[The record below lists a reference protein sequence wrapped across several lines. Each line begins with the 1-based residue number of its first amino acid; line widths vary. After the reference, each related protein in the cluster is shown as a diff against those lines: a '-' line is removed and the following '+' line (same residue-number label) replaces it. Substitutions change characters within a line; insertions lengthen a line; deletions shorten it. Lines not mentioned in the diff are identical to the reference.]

1 MSITI
6 LKPGISASIQDFG
19 RWHYQ
24 KYGIPVGGVMDKMS
38 SSVANI
44 ICGNEVNEAL
54 LELTLHGTEI
64 VFNEDA
70 YCCISG
76 EGCNAYIN
84 DTKIEFNRLLKI
96 KAFSILKTKPIR
108 YGCRAYLAIAGGFRV
123 NKIMGS
129 VSTYAASG
137 IGGIN
142 GKNLDTGDIIHFAN
156 TINKSVDHSTIQIGE
171 NGFGYANWH
180 INFKHQHN
188 NSNQTLIDCV
198 KGPEW
203 DLFNEPSQHAFFNTS
218 FTISNDSNRMGYRLE
233 GNELSLIQKQEMLSS
248 AVAIG
253 IIQVTPKGQP
263 IILMADA
270 QTIGGY
276 PRIARVCSADI
287 SKIAQ
292 CRPGD
297 LISFNQITE
306 DESYSK
312 LRELDKKIDQLKISI
327 AMTNR

>member
-6 LKPGISASIQDFG
+6 LKPGISASIQDSG

-76 EGCNAYIN
+76 DGCNAYIN
-84 DTKIEFNRLLKI
+84 ETKIEFNRLIKI

-108 YGCRAYLAIAGGFRV
+108 YGCRAYLAIAGGFQV

-129 VSTYAASG
+129 ASTYFASG

-142 GKNLDTGDIIHFAN
+142 GKNLATGDIIHF
-156 TINKSVDHSTIQIGE
+156 THKIKKVILDTPIQLGE
-171 NGFGYANWH
+171 NRFGYANWH

-188 NSNQTLIDCV
+188 NSNHTSIDCV
-198 KGPEW
+198 KAPEW
-203 DLFNEPSQHAFFNTS
+203 NLFNESSQHTLFNTS
-218 FTISNDSNRMGYRLE
+218 FTVSNDSNRMGYRLE
-233 GNELSLIQKQEMLSS
+233 GNELSLINKQEMLSS

-297 LISFNQITE
+297 VISFNQTTE
-306 DESYSK
+306 DESYTK
-312 LRELDKKIDQLKISI
+312 LRELDKRIDQLKISI
-327 AMTNR
+327 EMTNR

>member
-6 LKPGISASIQDFG
+6 LKPGISASIQDLG

-24 KYGIPVGGVMDKMS
+24 QYGIPVGGVMDIFS
-38 SSVANI
+38 ASVANI
-44 ICGNEVNEAL
+44 ICGNEVNEAII
-54 LELTLHGTEI
+54 ELTLHGTEI

-76 EGCNAYIN
+76 KGCTAYIN
-84 DTKIEFNRLLKI
+84 ESKIEFDRLIKI
-96 KAFSILKTKPIR
+96 NAFSILKTKPTR
-108 YGCRAYLAIAGGFRV
+108 YGCRAYLAIAGGFQL
-123 NKIMGS
+123 NKIMDS
-129 VSTYAASG
+129 VSTYVHSG

-142 GKNLDTGDIIHFAN
+142 GRNLITGDIIHF
-156 TINKSVDHSTIQIGE
+156 THKINKIQKDNTIQISE
-171 NGFGYANWH
+171 NNFAYANWH
-180 INFKHQHN
+180 INISHPHN
-188 NSNQTLIDCV
+188 DSNQTSIDSV

-203 DLFNEPSQHAFFNTS
+203 GLFNEFSQHTLFNTS
-218 FTISNDSNRMGYRLE
+218 FKVSNDSNRMGYRLD

-248 AVAIG
+248 AVTRG

-276 PRIARVCSADI
+276 PRIARVCSADLP
-287 SKIAQ
+287 KLAQ

-297 LISFNQITE
+297 VISFNQITE
-306 DESYSK
+306 NESLHK
-312 LRELDKKIDQLKISI
+312 LSELQKKIDQLKISI
-327 AMTNR
+327 EMTNR